1 MWNFNLTQKFRDPL
15 NSNHVI
21 LMPKNSWRAW
31 VLETNL
37 QEVHDKEEQR
47 QEGGC
52 EEKAVQEEPLDACQG
67 DLGRDPALHQE
78 VEEVTQW
85 PCKKKPEARGGG
97 ELDTPFTLKP
107 RILKPASLE
116 SLSTDYR
123 GLCGPSRKHAF
134 NASAP
139 GIHFC
144 LWQTRLVPA
153 LHPLVITWLAPS
165 QHLAQRVPSN
175 CPE

>member
-1 MWNFNLTQKFRDPL
+1 MLAAGWPHLHRDIVDVNKLHRCPHSPVHPQRWPEPTL
-15 NSNHVI
+15 HLGSE
-21 LMPKNSWRAW
+21 SGG
-31 VLETNL
+31 VLPL

-52 EEKAVQEEPLDACQG
+52 EEKVVQEEPLDACQG

-97 ELDTPFTLKP
+97 ELDTPFILKP
-107 RILKPASLE
+107 QILTPASLE

-144 LWQTRLVPA
+144 L
-153 LHPLVITWLAPS
+153 
-165 QHLAQRVPSN
+165 
-175 CPE
+175 

>member
-1 MWNFNLTQKFRDPL
+1 M
-15 NSNHVI
+15 
-21 LMPKNSWRAW
+21 
-31 VLETNL
+31 LETDL

-52 EEKAVQEEPLDACQG
+52 EEKVVQEEPLDACQG

-97 ELDTPFTLKP
+97 ELDTPFILKP
-107 RILKPASLE
+107 QILTPASLE

-123 GLCGPSRKHAF
+123 GLCGPSRK
-134 NASAP
+134 
-139 GIHFC
+139 
-144 LWQTRLVPA
+144 
-153 LHPLVITWLAPS
+153 PLF
-165 QHLAQRVPSN
+165 
-175 CPE
+175 

>member
-1 MWNFNLTQKFRDPL
+1 M
-15 NSNHVI
+15 
-21 LMPKNSWRAW
+21 
-31 VLETNL
+31 LETNL

-47 QEGGC
+47 QEGRC

-67 DLGRDPALHQE
+67 DIGRDPALHQE
-78 VEEVTQW
+78 VEEVTQR

-107 RILKPASLE
+107 QILKPASLD
-116 SLSTDYR
+116 SLSADHR

-144 LWQTRLVPA
+144 L
-153 LHPLVITWLAPS
+153 
-165 QHLAQRVPSN
+165 
-175 CPE
+175 